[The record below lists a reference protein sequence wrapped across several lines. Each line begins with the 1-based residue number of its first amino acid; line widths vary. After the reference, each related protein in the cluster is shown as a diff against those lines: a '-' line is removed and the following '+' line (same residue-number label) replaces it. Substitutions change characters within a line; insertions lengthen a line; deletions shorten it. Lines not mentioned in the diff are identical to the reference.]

1 MIGLGADQ
9 LDDIPRQD
17 ACSNAPALPLGAV
30 WRIEKPDRALGECQP
45 HESHEAAYQLV
56 EARPD
61 PSALLR
67 PAHAALH
74 RAPAPGGAAVE
85 PEAAVAQGRVAALE
99 DHRID
104 PAPRHPAPHPSAAVA
119 LLAGSLARP
128 ALSARAPDRLHRALE
143 LRRFV
148 RPPRGDAAGER
159 KFRAARD
166 QVQHRYPSVFRAAL
180 CLVFRLIRTLQFR
193 ESMHQKSRS
202 ILLCLSRRMRSA
214 LTTRSKVPS
223 LRQRE
228 KQP

>member
-45 HESHEAAYQLV
+45 HESQEAAYQLV

-61 PSALLR
+61 PPALLQ

-85 PEAAVAQGRVAALE
+85 PEAAVAQGRVAALK

-104 PAPRHPAPHPSAAVA
+104 PAPGHPAPHPSAAVA
-119 LLAGSLARP
+119 PSRAALPGRRILRGRLTSCIGRSNCVDSCARP
-128 ALSARAPDRLHRALE
+128 AVTRPARGSSAPPETRFSIGTHPFFERPCAWSSGSSGRSNFESRCTRNPGRSCSAYPGGCEAP
-143 LRRFV
+143 
-148 RPPRGDAAGER
+148 
-159 KFRAARD
+159 
-166 QVQHRYPSVFRAAL
+166 
-180 CLVFRLIRTLQFR
+180 
-193 ESMHQKSRS
+193 
-202 ILLCLSRRMRSA
+202 
-214 LTTRSKVPS
+214 
-223 LRQRE
+223 
-228 KQP
+228 